1 MKKKTEEFRATG
13 LVHTGFTTFLYSSLC
28 YYLLWVKEARSRYFG
43 VILTIDKIAVKL
55 KET

>member
-43 VILTIDKIAVKL
+43 VILTIDNIAVKL